1 MMDLVEK
8 FNYSEFI
15 TGIKESKGIA
25 IAYLPFG
32 FTLGLIA
39 NSYDV
44 NGLIAGSMSFLIYS
58 GASQTLLMQIF
69 KNPNFDIISAI
80 FAAAM
85 LNFRYV
91 LINIPMYK
99 SLKKYDNLTNCIIG
113 LMYTDELIAYLAVKK
128 NKSFSYAFGANLLG
142 FLAFGISTVLG
153 VIVGSF
159 VPAIIINS
167 MKFVLYGTFLSL
179 LISSL
184 MSEFKHIRIVGI
196 TLILKL
202 MFMYVPPFN
211 IVDKSLQ
218 IVLILLLTSSIYSI
232 CSIYFENRKLGE
244 DK

>member
-15 TGIKESKGIA
+15 AGIKEAKGIA

-99 SLKKYDNLTNCIIG
+99 SLKKYDNLTNCIVG

-128 NKSFSYAFGANLLG
+128 NESFSYAFGTNLLG

-202 MFMYVPPFN
+202 IFMYVPPFN
-211 IVDKSLQ
+211 IVNKSLQ

>member
-1 MMDLVEK
+1 MDLVEK

-15 TGIKESKGIA
+15 SGVKEAKGIA

-44 NGLIAGSMSFLIYS
+44 NGLIAGSMIFLIYS
-58 GASQTLLMQIF
+58 GVSQTLLMQIF
-69 KNPNFDIISAI
+69 KNPNFDVISAI

-99 SLKKYDNLTNCIIG
+99 SLKKYDNWTNCIIG

-142 FLAFGISTVLG
+142 FLAFGLTTFLG
-153 VIVGSF
+153 VLVGSF
-159 VPAIIINS
+159 VPLIIINS

-179 LISSL
+179 LISTL
-184 MSEFKHIRIVGI
+184 MSEFKHIRVVGI

-202 MFMYVPPFN
+202 LFMYIPPFSSVN
-211 IVDKSLQ
+211 KSLQ
-218 IVLILLLTSSIYSI
+218 IVLILILTSTVYALFSM
-232 CSIYFENRKLGE
+232 YFEGGKLG
-244 DK
+244 DVK